1 MTNDHNQT
9 DKLIEGLQK
18 DWNHLENLPIRKE
31 PSSYFM
37 KEQLQNY
44 QLKRKKAFY
53 KELKLFMGTAIL
65 LLSCLSIIIAFL
77 ALHTIVIMEVVSII
91 VAPIIY
97 FTLMRKQ
104 ERKIFDGRN

>member
-9 DKLIEGLQK
+9 DKLIEDLQK
-18 DWNHLENLPIRKE
+18 DWNHLEYLPIRKE

-65 LLSCLSIIIAFL
+65 LLSCLSIIASL

-97 FTLMRKQ
+97 ITLMRKQ